1 MKNKKTLSII
11 CIFIALVI
19 TMIPV
24 HAAATEVE
32 DSLRFDDT
40 TFSVQVMDGN
50 VYELPKKEIVVNND
64 GSITATSVHNAAD
77 NTEADIRKS
86 SEQKGKIIYAVDFKS
101 THLEVCKIKNGI
113 DGEKY
118 LSTILGF
125 IQHNPELLEGL
136 NGWTII
142 VMPTRNGFPTII
154 DDGGHMVYLYPG
166 KDMPADV
173 CCCHLVEAALLATK

>member
-1 MKNKKTLSII
+1 MKNKKALSIII
-11 CIFIALVI
+11 CIFALVI

-24 HAAATEVE
+24 HAAATEAE

-50 VYELPKKEIVVNND
+50 VYELPKKEIVINND

-77 NTEADIRKS
+77 NTTATIRKN
-86 SEQKGKIIYAVDFKS
+86 SEQKGRIIYAVDFES
-101 THLEVCKIKNGI
+101 TQFEVCKIKNGI
-113 DGEKY
+113 DGEKH

-173 CCCHLVEAALLATK
+173 CCCHLVEAALLAAK

>member
-1 MKNKKTLSII
+1 MKNKKALSIII
-11 CIFIALVI
+11 CIFALVI

-24 HAAATEVE
+24 HAAATEAE

-50 VYELPKKEIVVNND
+50 VYELPKKDIIVND
-64 GSITATSVHNAAD
+64 SSITATSVHNAAD
-77 NTEADIRKS
+77 NTTATIRKN
-86 SEQKGKIIYAVDFKS
+86 SEQKGRIIYAVDFES
-101 THLEVCKIKNGI
+101 THFEVCKIKNGI

-173 CCCHLVEAALLATK
+173 CCYHLVEAALLAAK

>member
-1 MKNKKTLSII
+1 MKKVISSII
-11 CIFIALVI
+11 AIFTLVI

-24 HAAATEVE
+24 QAAEEGQLSFT
-32 DSLRFDDT
+32 DP
-40 TFSVQVMDGN
+40 TFSVHVMDGH
-50 VYELPKKEIVVNND
+50 VYELPKKEIVVNDD
-64 GSITATSVHNAAD
+64 GCITATSVHNAAD
-77 NTEADIRKS
+77 NTTATIRKN
-86 SEQKGKIIYAVDFKS
+86 SEQKGKIIYAVDFES
-101 THLEVCKIKNGI
+101 TQFEVCKIKNGI
-113 DGEKY
+113 DGEKH

-173 CCCHLVEAALLATK
+173 CCCHLVEAALLAAK

>member
-24 HAAATEVE
+24 HAAATEAE

-50 VYELPKKEIVVNND
+50 VYELPKKDIVVND
-64 GSITATSVHNAAD
+64 EGSITATSVHNAAD
-77 NTEADIRKS
+77 NTTATILKS
-86 SEQKGKIIYAVDFKS
+86 SEQKGRITYAVDFES
-101 THLEVCKIKNGI
+101 THFEVCKNKRGI
-113 DGEKY
+113 DGEKH

-136 NGWTII
+136 NGWTI
-142 VMPTRNGFPTII
+142 VVLPTRNGFPTII

-173 CCCHLVEAALLATK
+173 CCCNLVEAALLAAK